1 MSSKESTVVNKLIDR
16 VFPRM
21 PDFYALIDEQCD
33 MMMKTMDAFVEFM
46 ETGDMEKGQEIAHV
60 LEKQG
65 DELKR
70 RNLAALDTAFA
81 TPMDREEIY
90 RAIEGVD
97 HVINYAKTTVRGL
110 QALKVAPDRHML
122 EMANQLRDGA
132 QALQAGFAK
141 IALKPSDAEADAI
154 AVRKAERRVEKAYRN
169 ALAELFDAEEH
180 HLRLAQEGGGRPSDV
195 LNCVTEILRRREIYR
210 HLSNASDRLAHAGQT
225 LHDII
230 VKIA

>member
-21 PDFYALIDEQCD
+21 PDFYALINEQCD
-33 MMMKTMDAFVEFM
+33 LMMKAMDELVDFM
-46 ETGDMEKGQEIAHV
+46 ETGDMAEGEDIAHV

-70 RNLAALDTAFA
+70 RNLQVLDTAFA

-97 HVINYAKTTVRGL
+97 HVINYAKTTVREM
-110 QALKVAPDRHML
+110 QAFKVTPDRHTL
-122 EMANQLRDGA
+122 EMAKLLRDGA
-132 QALQAGFAK
+132 RALRTGFAK
-141 IALKPSDAEADAI
+141 VASKPIDAEEDAA
-154 AVRKAERRVEKAYRN
+154 AVRKAERRVEKAYRD
-169 ALAELFDAEEH
+169 ALVELFEAEEY
-180 HLRLAQEGGGRPSDV
+180 HLRLAQEGTRSGSDV
-195 LNCVTEILRRREIYR
+195 LRCVTEILRRREIYR